1 MLARLE
7 GEGEEEQEE
16 QVQVEVLEENSEVEK
31 ALKDMIA
38 R

>member
-16 QVQVEVLEENSEVEK
+16 QVQVEILEENSEVEK

>member
-1 MLARLE
+1 MLARL
-7 GEGEEEQEE
+7 EGEEEQEE

>member
-1 MLARLE
+1 MLARL
-7 GEGEEEQEE
+7 EGEEEQEE
-16 QVQVEVLEENSEVEK
+16 QVQVEVLEENSEVEE